1 MTTST
6 LPIDLPGTA
15 PPVARIG
22 PNAVTQLLAA
32 LQAGNQEALARQIF
46 AAAGVA
52 EWLENPP
59 TGMVDERAVG
69 RLHHAV
75 RAAIPPEQATD
86 LMTQAGRLT
95 ADYLLA
101 NRIPR
106 FAQVI
111 LKCVPPWLAANL
123 LVPAIRA
130 HAWTFAGSG
139 QFSGRAG
146 SPTLFALTN
155 NPLCA
160 HERTSTTL
168 CAWHAAV
175 FERLFQVLV
184 SPRCRVSETDCEAR
198 GDGCCRFVVN
208 WRRKP
213 SIAQVNSAPLRS
225 RRWHAAADSVKTRDL
240 EMR

>member
-1 MTTST
+1 MNTLT
-6 LPIDLPGTA
+6 LPTEA
-15 PPVARIG
+15 PAAQTVARIG

-32 LQAGNQEALARQIF
+32 LRADGRMPFAQQVF
-46 AAAGVA
+46 AAAGASDWLREPPA
-52 EWLENPP
+52 EMIN
-59 TGMVDERAVG
+59 ERAVA
-69 RLHHAV
+69 RLHRAV
-75 RAAIPPEQATD
+75 RAAMPAEEARA
-86 LMTQAGRLT
+86 LMTTAGRLT

-106 FAQVI
+106 PVQIV
-111 LKCVPPWLAANL
+111 LKYLPARLAAEA

-146 SPTLFALTN
+146 APTVFAMTG

-160 HERTSTTL
+160 GERSVAPL

-184 SPRCRVSETDCEAR
+184 SPACRVVETDCEAR
-198 GDGCCRFVVN
+198 GDGCCRFIAD
-208 WRRKP
+208 WRSP
-213 SIAQVNSAPLRS
+213 GGRS
-225 RRWHAAADSVKTRDL
+225 PGGR
-240 EMR
+240 